1 MRKLV
6 FGLFLMVSFSVSVFA
21 QKTMIVQDDDL
32 GLAVVRCD
40 DNETV
45 VIVRSPLEL
54 TFESTMDKT
63 VDVYNTEQESGF
75 NKYHIKFSTLP
86 KYKGR
91 KLKIKSFGFD
101 TYTHSLELVAKTPV
115 GIYVFDPD
123 GTIGVGCY
131 FQNLN
136 EGNKLYADCLYADAR
151 IKYLNALECSDL
163 PEDNIIAKKIED
175 AMNCAENRR
184 AADNY
189 YNNQDWLNAK
199 TNYEKVVA
207 LNGFDAHSQSRI
219 DLCNEY
225 VGNQPRQITGIITD
239 QEGKPLEGVTIKAE
253 YIKEKKGK
261 VEIDKKTGKPK
272 TEYKTVG
279 KTEANGKYTITV
291 LNKSKYLQFSKG
303 SFIDEIKYKTAKAEI
318 VADIMNLAMERGVS
332 LTDISTAVDEV
343 SDGINDVSN
352 SFSGKKESK

>member
-1 MRKLV
+1 MKRLL
-6 FGLFLMVSFSVSVFA
+6 FGLFLVFSSSIVVLA

-45 VIVRSPLEL
+45 AIVRSPLEL
-54 TFESTMDKT
+54 TFESTMDKI

-75 NKYHIKFSTLP
+75 NKYYLKFSTLP
-86 KYKGR
+86 KYRGR

-101 TYTHSLELVAKTPV
+101 TYTYSLDLVAKTPV
-115 GIYVFDPD
+115 GIYAFDPD

-131 FQNLN
+131 FLNLN
-136 EGNKLYADCLYADAR
+136 EGNRLYADCLYEDAR

-163 PEDNIIAKKIED
+163 PEDNIVAKKIED
-175 AMNCAENRR
+175 AMNCAESRR
-184 AADNY
+184 TADTY
-189 YNNQDWLNAK
+189 YNNQEWLSAK
-199 TNYEKVVA
+199 TSYEKVVA

-219 DLCNEY
+219 ALCNER

-239 QEGKPLEGVTIKAE
+239 QEGKPLDGVTIKAE
-253 YIKEKKGK
+253 YVKEKKGK
-261 VEIDKKTGKPK
+261 IEIDKKTGKPK

-279 KTEANGKYTITV
+279 KTEADGRYAITV

-303 SFIDEIKYKTAKAEI
+303 SFIDEVKYKTAKAEI
-318 VADIMNLAMERGVS
+318 VAGIMNIAMERGVS
-332 LTDISTAVDEV
+332 LTDISKTVDEV

-352 SFSGKKESK
+352 SISGKKENK

>member
-1 MRKLV
+1 MRKLLI
-6 FGLFLMVSFSVSVFA
+6 GLILILSSSVVSVA

-45 VIVRSPLEL
+45 VIVRSMLEL
-54 TFESTMDKT
+54 AFESTMDKT

-75 NKYHIKFSTLP
+75 NKYYLKFSTQP

-101 TYTHSLELVAKTPV
+101 TYTHPLELVAKVPV

-123 GTIGVGCY
+123 GTVGVGCY

-136 EGNKLYADCLYADAR
+136 EGNKLYNDCLYEDAR

-163 PEDNIIAKKIED
+163 PEDNIIAQKIED

-184 AADNY
+184 NADNY
-189 YNNQDWLNAK
+189 YNDQDWLNAK
-199 TNYEKVVA
+199 SSYEKVIA
-207 LNGFDAHSQSRI
+207 LNGFDEHSQSRI

-253 YIKEKKGK
+253 YVKEKNGK
-261 VEIDKKTGKPK
+261 IEIDKKTGKPK

-279 KTEANGKYTITV
+279 KTEADGRYTITV

-303 SFIDEIKYKTAKAEI
+303 NFLVDKIKYKTAKAEI
-318 VADIMNLAMERGVS
+318 VADIM
-332 LTDISTAVDEV
+332 
-343 SDGINDVSN
+343 DVSMVRDLSLDGVLDGVN
-352 SFSGKKESK
+352 DLSKALTGEKEVK